1 MAGYTCVMAVDSPS
15 QDGVAEHTGTV
26 LQHRGLAGRA
36 LIWPAHGATEPAIE
50 WFDPHWLAQNDCL
63 RGEAHGRGTTHFI
76 AVDGQELVLRH
87 YRRGGV
93 LRNLLYDRYAWLG
106 LRRSRP
112 WRELAVQTRLH
123 GAGLP
128 VPRPVG
134 ALLHHVGGVPP
145 MYRADLLTERLPAT
159 QTLAEVLSRARLDR
173 AQWHGI
179 GQVIARF
186 HAAGLEHT
194 DLNAH
199 NLLLDDAGTP
209 TLIDFD
215 RARLHV
221 GPGKWA
227 PANLVRL
234 RRSLDK
240 LAGQR
245 PDFAF
250 GDADWDV
257 LTAGYEAG
265 RRRADASSRT
275 TSMASR

>member
-1 MAGYTCVMAVDSPS
+1 M
-15 QDGVAEHTGTV
+15 
-26 LQHRGLAGRA
+26 LQHRALAGRE
-36 LIWPAHGATEPAIE
+36 LIWPAHGGSEPALG
-50 WFDPHWLAQNDCL
+50 WFDPQWLAQAGCL

-76 AVDGQELVLRH
+76 AVEGQELALRH

-93 LRNLLYDRYAWLG
+93 LRELLHDRYLWVG

-112 WRELAVQTRLH
+112 WCELAVQARLYA
-123 GAGLP
+123 AGLP

-159 QTLAEVLSRARLDR
+159 QTLAELLSHTHLDR
-173 AQWHGI
+173 SQWHGI

-199 NLLLDDAGTP
+199 NLLLDEAGAA

-215 RARLHV
+215 RARLHA

-227 PANLVRL
+227 PANLVRM

-245 PDFAF
+245 PGFAF

-265 RRRADASSRT
+265 RRKADASSST